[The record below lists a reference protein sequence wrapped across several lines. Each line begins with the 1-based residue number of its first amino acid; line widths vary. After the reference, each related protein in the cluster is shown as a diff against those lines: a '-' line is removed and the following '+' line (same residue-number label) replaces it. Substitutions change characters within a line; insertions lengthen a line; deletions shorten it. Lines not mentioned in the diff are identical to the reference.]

1 MVAATHSLMQQQ
13 FSQAAR
19 PAPPLPSQYP
29 HPHSAP
35 VSHQHHH
42 HQQGMPQ
49 LVSPQQQQQ
58 RPTQQAPLVELK
70 PNFYNPYH
78 VKHRRRTSKDQLAL
92 LEGTFKTTPKP
103 SSELRKQLAT
113 ALHMSAREVQIWFQN
128 RRAKQKNMMLRA
140 SSNTGTAPSND
151 PSSKAIEAMS
161 VSPAMMSVDAAT
173 VSSSLVSALLPSPNY
188 SSRQQRQEM
197 FARTSS
203 VENAAAGTP
212 QHLKHALTA
221 SASPSSCFGL
231 KEGITPPPPH
241 ALRRHSDIPTSY
253 VGSSQSTA
261 STPATACAAAATRH
275 NGPPIE
281 EQHMPS
287 AVATALGAVT
297 AIATAPAA
305 AAAECT
311 SPQAMAFAAAMAA
324 AAASSSMPPCSPNGF
339 IRQQQH
345 SNAYGMTSPPR
356 SALQM
361 PMQLSKKQ
369 KKPSNGPSGADSYHV
384 ARVHHEAFDGTNK
397 LPLKPDDLSSQSAD
411 DQFHLLDPANLP
423 NFMMPGP
430 SSAPS
435 VFGASGGGG
444 GNNNSSSM
452 LYGGIGGGSSDLGSL
467 VSGPFASQQQPNVR
481 ISADP
486 NPGLY
491 WDAPYAAD
499 QQHQGQQQHQ
509 QHQHQQHGLLSAHQM
524 PQTDISLLFSGLLG
538 MSPNVYS
545 PGLSVNTT
553 ATTGMMQPSNSYGSV
568 SSTDSALSPPNS
580 AISVEATSL
589 YNTLLSL
596 TQQSQP
602 DAIPQH
608 HHYLHHQHG
617 AVAAGN
623 GYASHE
629 MSPASTAAESVA
641 MASPAPPHSSSANQP
656 PPLVHTIV
664 GAGHKHH
671 RQQGG
676 GRGDCG
682 AAMFMPSASF
692 PQLIASG
699 IAEASV
705 LGVSNLFSESPGSP
719 TRTVM
724 AGEGTAN
731 RSNSS
736 ISSTSLV

>member
-1 MVAATHSLMQQQ
+1 
-13 FSQAAR
+13 
-19 PAPPLPSQYP
+19 
-29 HPHSAP
+29 
-35 VSHQHHH
+35 HH
-42 HQQGMPQ
+42 HQHQGLPQ
-49 LVSPQQQQQ
+49 LVSPTRPISHVLPAQQQQQQ
-58 RPTQQAPLVELK
+58 RPAQQAPLVELK

-103 SSELRKQLAT
+103 SSELRKQLAS

-140 SSNTGTAPSND
+140 GNNTGIAPSND
-151 PSSKAIEAMS
+151 PSPKAIEAVS
-161 VSPAMMSVDAAT
+161 VSPATMSVEAAAA
-173 VSSSLVSALLPSPNY
+173 SSSLGSALLPSPNH
-188 SSRQQRQEM
+188 SSRQQQRQEL
-197 FARTSS
+197 FIRTSS
-203 VENAAAGTP
+203 AENAAAGIP
-212 QHLKHALTA
+212 QQPKHALTA
-221 SASPSSCFGL
+221 SASPSSGFGL
-231 KEGITPPPPH
+231 KEGITPPPPPLPH

-253 VGSSQSTA
+253 VGSSKSTA
-261 STPATACAAAATRH
+261 SASATACAAAATPH
-275 NGPPIE
+275 SGPPIE

-297 AIATAPAA
+297 AIATAPASA
-305 AAAECT
+305 VAECT

-324 AAASSSMPPCSPNGF
+324 AAASSSMPPSSPHGF

-356 SALQM
+356 SALQV

-369 KKPSNGPSGADSYHV
+369 KKPSNGASAADSYHV

-423 NFMMPGP
+423 NFMMPGA

-435 VFGASGGGG
+435 VFGISGS
-444 GNNNSSSM
+444 GNSNNSSSSSM
-452 LYGGIGGGSSDLGSL
+452 LYGGIGGSSSGLGSL
-467 VSGPFASQQQPNVR
+467 VSGQFANQQQSNVGVA
-481 ISADP
+481 ADP

-491 WDAPYAAD
+491 WDAPYGAD
-499 QQHQGQQQHQ
+499 QQHQVQQQN
-509 QHQHQQHGLLSAHQM
+509 GLLSAHQM

-538 MSPNVYS
+538 MGSNVYS
-545 PGLSVNTT
+545 QGLSVNTT
-553 ATTGMMQPSNSYGSV
+553 ATAGMLQPSNSYGSV
-568 SSTDSALSPPNS
+568 ASADSALSPPNS

-589 YNTLLSL
+589 YNTLFSL

-602 DAIPQH
+602 DAMPQQYQ
-608 HHYLHHQHG
+608 YLQHQHG
-617 AVAAGN
+617 PVAPGN

-629 MSPASTAAESVA
+629 MSPASTIAESVA
-641 MASPAPPHSSSANQP
+641 MASPATPHSSSANQP

-671 RQQGG
+671 RQQGAG
-676 GRGDCG
+676 SSDCS
-682 AAMFMPSASF
+682 AAMFMPNTSF

-699 IAEASV
+699 IAEAGV
-705 LGVSNLFSESPGSP
+705 LGVSSLFSESPGSP
-719 TRTVM
+719 TRTAM
-724 AGEGTAN
+724 AGGALAS
-731 RSNSS
+731 RSSS
-736 ISSTSLV
+736 ISNTSLI